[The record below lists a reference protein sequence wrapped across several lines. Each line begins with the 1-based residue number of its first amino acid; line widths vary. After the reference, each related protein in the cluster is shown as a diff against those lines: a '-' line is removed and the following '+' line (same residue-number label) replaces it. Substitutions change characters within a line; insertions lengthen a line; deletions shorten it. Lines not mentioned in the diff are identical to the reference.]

1 MHARSRFR
9 AATPA
14 PESTQSLLAEAYGL
28 QWSVPAAARVPD
40 VRDEADYVHH
50 VADLFADGDD
60 AAMPRGPTV
69 RLLDIGAG
77 AGCLRAFVAASE
89 YGWRLVAT
97 NRDQGAHRWG
107 RQIVRINRAV
117 AGLIEGRHQ
126 PDATACLAAVTT
138 PGERFA
144 ACFYDPGVERD
155 PAGEVEWIGRLIA
168 ESAARPALC
177 GWFTAVVATGAAV
190 TPLRDAAGRAGAAD
204 VRDAVMAAG
213 TPGRVLLA
221 WRYPRPLA

>member
-14 PESTQSLLAEAYGL
+14 AISTQALLAEAYGL
-28 QWSVPAAARVPD
+28 QWSVPAAVRTAD
-40 VRDEADYVHH
+40 VRGEADYVHA
-50 VADLFADGDD
+50 VADLLSGGDD
-60 AAMPRGPTV
+60 AAIPRGQAV
-69 RLLDIGAG
+69 RLLDIDAG
-77 AGCLRAFVAASE
+77 AGCLRGFVAASD
-89 YGWRLVAT
+89 YGWRVVAI

-126 PDATACLAAVTT
+126 PDAIACLAGVTT

-144 ACFYDPGVERD
+144 ACLYATDVDGDPGDDVDR
-155 PAGEVEWIGRLIA
+155 VQRLIA

-177 GWFTAVVATGAAV
+177 AWFTALVTTRAAARRLRSAAAGAGAVDVRESVV
-190 TPLRDAAGRAGAAD
+190 AAGR
-204 VRDAVMAAG
+204 
-213 TPGRVLLA
+213 PGRQLVA
-221 WRYPRPLA
+221 WRYARLGA